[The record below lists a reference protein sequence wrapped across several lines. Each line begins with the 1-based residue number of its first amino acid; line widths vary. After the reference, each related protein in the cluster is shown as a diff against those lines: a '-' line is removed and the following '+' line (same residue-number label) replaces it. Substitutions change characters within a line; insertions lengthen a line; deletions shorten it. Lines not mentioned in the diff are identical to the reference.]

1 MNGSSTQSLIDV
13 IDAEFGYGQRTIVRA
28 GSLRVKAGQCLG
40 LYGPNGVGKSTLV
53 RGMVGLLPPLAGRVQ
68 RLPGLRIGYVPQH
81 RAMEL
86 HWPMTGED
94 VASLSISA
102 HRRFGWVGAA
112 RAAIRRAMAEL
123 GVAELGV
130 KAFSALSG
138 GQQQRLILAG
148 ALADDPGVLVLDEP
162 TDGLDVANRAL
173 FIDVLRQRKRVGM
186 GLVLISHELED
197 LMELADEVAWIHPG
211 EQAGMSSRVEL
222 VEPGR
227 ISQTAAYA
235 TAAREA

>member
-1 MNGSSTQSLIDV
+1 MNGSSPTNLIDL
-13 IDAEFGYGQRTIVRA
+13 IDAEFGYGQRAIVRA
-28 GSLRVKAGQCLG
+28 GSLCVLEGNCLG

-53 RGMVGLLPPLAGRVQ
+53 RGMVGLLSPLAGRVQ
-68 RLPGLRIGYVPQH
+68 RRPGLRIGYVPQH

-94 VASLSISA
+94 VAGLSISA
-102 HRRFGWVGAA
+102 HRRFGWLGSA
-112 RAAIRRAMAEL
+112 RVAVHRAMAEL
-123 GVAELGV
+123 GVAAFGSRS
-130 KAFSALSG
+130 FSALSG

-173 FIDVLRQRKRVGM
+173 FIDVLRQRKRTGM

-197 LMELADEVAWIHPG
+197 LVELADEVAWIHPG
-211 EQAGMSSRVEL
+211 EQAGMPSRVEL
-222 VEPGR
+222 VEPGH
-227 ISQTAAYA
+227 ISQAACA

>member
-1 MNGSSTQSLIDV
+1 MNRSSPQTLIDV
-13 IDAEFGYGQRTIVRA
+13 LDAEFGYGQRAIVRA
-28 GSLRVKAGQCLG
+28 GSLCVEAGRCLG

-53 RGMVGLLPPLAGRVQ
+53 RGMVGLLLPLAGGVQ
-68 RLPGLRIGYVPQH
+68 RQPGVRIGYVPQH

-94 VASLSISA
+94 VACLAISA
-102 HRRFGWVGAA
+102 HRLFGWVGSA
-112 RAAIRRAMAEL
+112 RAAVRRAMAEL
-123 GVAELGV
+123 GVQELGT
-130 KAFSALSG
+130 KSFSALSG

-173 FIDVLRQRKRVGM
+173 FIDVLRQRKLAAM

-197 LMELADEVAWIHPG
+197 LVELADEVAWLHPG
-211 EQAGMSSRVEL
+211 ERAGMPARVEL
-222 VEPGR
+222 VEPGQ

-235 TAAREA
+235 AAAREA

>member
-1 MNGSSTQSLIDV
+1 MNGSSPQSRIEV
-13 IDAEFGYGQRTIVRA
+13 IDAEFGYGERAIVRA
-28 GSLRVKAGQCLG
+28 GSLCVQAERCLG

-53 RGMVGLLPPLAGRVQ
+53 RGMIGLLLPLAGRVQ
-68 RLPGLRIGYVPQH
+68 RTPGLRIGYVPQH

-94 VASLSISA
+94 VASLAISA
-102 HRRFGWVGAA
+102 HQLFGAVVSA
-112 RAAIRRAMAEL
+112 RAAVRRAMAEL
-123 GVAELGV
+123 GVANLRS
-130 KAFSALSG
+130 KSFSALSG

-162 TDGLDVANRAL
+162 TDGLDVANRGL
-173 FIDVLRQRKRVGM
+173 FIDVLRQRKLAGM

-197 LMELADEVAWIHPG
+197 LVELADEVAWLHPG
-211 EQAGMSSRVEL
+211 EQAGMPARVEL

-227 ISQTAAYA
+227 ISQTAACA
-235 TAAREA
+235 AVAREA

>member
-1 MNGSSTQSLIDV
+1 VNGSLPQALIDV
-13 IDAEFGYGQRTIVRA
+13 IDAEFGYGQRAIVRA
-28 GSLRVKAGQCLG
+28 GSLCVQAGRCLG

-53 RGMVGLLPPLAGRVQ
+53 RGMVGLLLPLAGRVQ
-68 RLPGLRIGYVPQH
+68 RRPGLRIGYVPQH

-102 HRRFGWVGAA
+102 HRRFGWVRSA
-112 RAAIRRAMAEL
+112 RPAVRRAMAEL
-123 GVAELGV
+123 GVEALSP
-130 KAFSALSG
+130 KSFSALSG

-173 FIDVLRQRKRVGM
+173 FIDVLRQRKLAGM

-197 LMELADEVAWIHPG
+197 LVELADEVAWIHPG
-211 EQAGMSSRVEL
+211 EQAGMPGRVEL

-227 ISQTAAYA
+227 ISQTAACA
-235 TAAREA
+235 AAAREA